1 LRFEMGVD
9 GRFLM
14 GLIEGGCG
22 KLERRSGVARGR
34 LCVSLKRQME
44 LEARFRSARKTRNI

>member
-1 LRFEMGVD
+1 MRVD

-22 KLERRSGVARGR
+22 KLERRSGVAHG
-34 LCVSLKRQME
+34 
-44 LEARFRSARKTRNI
+44 